1 MSIPDNNYF
10 YIIQNND
17 WNHINAIKYGVTD
30 DPISRISKC
39 DQHPEKNE
47 YLYLFKYNKMTDY
60 SQKGRFEKP
69 DTIIST
75 ICRNIE
81 RRERWIRKFNLTYI
95 DKLSEFII
103 NKNGGREFINRLG
116 LDYLRLF
123 ILEDFPKLGLEITEI
138 NLEEVEKINQ
148 DSTKTNDYLTDCYD
162 SDNDIDNDHQDD
174 KIILRDYQDV
184 ICKYI
189 IDKFKNGNNRI
200 FLELATG
207 AGKTII
213 AKFIMNELKSEYK
226 KIIIFSPRI
235 DIKEQNK
242 DKIKINGIEVS
253 CYCIQSYMKAFN
265 EINKNKD
272 SDYFIWFDEAHW
284 ALEDW
289 CINTTNKTKSF
300 LLNNNDSNI
309 KYRLFTSASP
319 NKDVI
324 IENKATFGELYS
336 PIKMKDLMEPDNK
349 DSIKAE
355 KKYLVNIK
363 CDIFDFEKS
372 KNQMTNESY
381 VNFMINTFL
390 NKNKTLGFSFH
401 TCCNNAFQL
410 YKIHLKIY
418 NDKNKICDI
427 PKPYLLISETKEGV
441 QFNDIKAFE
450 GETMAIAYV
459 VGKFT
464 MGYDNDR
471 IDILFFSDSKNSYKD
486 NNQAIGRGTRLR
498 KDETYKV
505 LNVIIPTNHNNDIE
519 KDYANLKGTLEYLI
533 KDIELSIDNISLN
546 TINYNKDEFKLKRFI
561 NKDNDDNKDF
571 NNSNDD
577 INSKIGTIIY
587 DIFKKEFIWTEKK
600 FIIQLMRNNIHNNN
614 DYINYYNKNKIGNLP
629 EPQEI
634 FKQMPKF
641 NYYNTFRFGE
651 CPFIN
656 KNEYL
661 NEIECHLED
670 LLMLND
676 DNEKIQLLTSKNP
689 KIPAELPWLFYG
701 GKRNEYFND

>member
-1 MSIPDNNYF
+1 MSNSDNSYF

-30 DPISRISKC
+30 EPISRINKC

-47 YLYLFKYNKMTDY
+47 YLYLFKYIEMSDY
-60 SQKGRFEKP
+60 SQKGRFDKP

-81 RRERWIRKFNLTYI
+81 RRRKWIHKFNLTHI

-103 NKNGGREFINRLG
+103 DKNGGREFINRLG
-116 LDYLRLF
+116 LDYLRLL

-138 NLEEVEKINQ
+138 NPEEVQKINQ
-148 DSTKTNDYLTDCYD
+148 ESKTND
-162 SDNDIDNDHQDD
+162 SDNDHQDD
-174 KIILRDYQDV
+174 KIILRDYQD
-184 ICKYI
+184 I
-189 IDKFKNGNNRI
+189 ISKNIINKFINGNNRI

-235 DIKEQNK
+235 DIKEQNEN
-242 DKIKINGIEVS
+242 KIKINGVDVS
-253 CYCIQSYMKAFN
+253 SYCIQSYMKAFN

-289 CINTTNKTKSF
+289 CINNTNKTKSF

-319 NKDVI
+319 NKDII
-324 IENKATFGELYS
+324 IENKTTFGELYS
-336 PIKMKDLMEPDNK
+336 PIKMKDLISD
-349 DSIKAE
+349 
-355 KKYLVNIK
+355 KYLVDIK

-372 KNQMTNESY
+372 KNQITNETY

-450 GETMAIAYV
+450 DEKIAIAYV
-459 VGKFT
+459 VGKYN
-464 MGYDNDR
+464 MGYDNDK

-498 KDETYKV
+498 KDGTDKV

-577 INSKIGTIIY
+577 INSNIGTIIY

-629 EPQEI
+629 EPQDI
-634 FKQMPKF
+634 FKLMPKF
-641 NYYNTFRFGE
+641 NYYNTYRIGE
-651 CPFIN
+651 CPFID

-676 DNEKIQLLTSKNP
+676 DNEKIELLTSKNP